1 MYNGL
6 KIAGIRNK
14 VVVKM
19 VKILIVED
27 DELLSRGLAF
37 ALEKEGYCVV
47 TAYGYTEGY
56 ASFLRG
62 GLDLVLL
69 DINLPGKNG
78 AALCAELRKTS
89 QLPIIFITA
98 NDTEQ
103 DMIKGFQLGC
113 DDYISKPFNIAVLK
127 QRVKAVLRRV
137 VRVDND
143 VFSSG
148 NITVD
153 FQQMIVKK
161 EAKLVKLT
169 ATEYRLLE
177 LLVKNKGQVLT
188 RQILLERL
196 WDVSGNFVDENALSV
211 NIRRLR
217 QKIEDDPKNP
227 AYIIMVFGIGYTW
240 GDAS

>member
-1 MYNGL
+1 M
-6 KIAGIRNK
+6 A
-14 VVVKM
+14 
-19 VKILIVED
+19 KILIVED
-27 DELLSRGLAF
+27 DELLNRGLAY
-37 ALEKEGYCVV
+37 ALEKEDYGVV
-47 TAYGYTEGY
+47 TAYSYTEGY
-56 ASFLRG
+56 AAFLNG
-62 GLDLVLL
+62 GLDLALL
-69 DINLPGKNG
+69 DINMPGKSG

-89 QLPIIFITA
+89 EIPVIFITA

-113 DDYISKPFNIAVLK
+113 DDYISNPFSLDVLK

-137 VRVDND
+137 VVVDKD

-153 FQQMIVKK
+153 FHQMIVKK
-161 EAKLVKLT
+161 DAELVKLT

-177 LLVKNKGQVLT
+177 LLVRNKGQVLT
-188 RQILLERL
+188 RQLLLERL
-196 WDVSGNFVDENALSV
+196 WDASGNFVDENALSV

-227 AYIIMVFGIGYTW
+227 GYIIMVFGIGYTW
-240 GDAS
+240 GDAG